1 VKKLFTRHTE
11 SIILE
16 LELLKKYTLIFLRQ
30 YTSMRDFQLT
40 ELINKATTIYNVLR
54 DYEKY
59 IKEMMRF

>member
-1 VKKLFTRHTE
+1 MKKLFTRHTE